1 MADQSLLAQ
10 ARAVQRQALLKQA
23 QAIQQSKLQ
32 QQPAEGSEAERA
44 NTARVM
50 GAEEGGLEREDPL
63 AFLMGGQAGVGK
75 GILGAAARM
84 GAVGGAQATYEGKN
98 LKDSALQGTEEAGLT
113 AATMGL
119 IKAPG
124 AILRGARTVGADLA
138 GMAGVLPGR
147 FGAGA
152 RQLERL
158 LKRTSTPGEAPLTSG
173 ARTLP
178 PVQGGGVTL
187 EPAPQ
192 GGTLGPRGVSPR
204 LSPEEVNYQL
214 APDPTIELQQGPG
227 GAPRYRHSVPR
238 QRPEEI
244 AAVEAR
250 YADSIRPE
258 PTLSLEQPPPARPRG
273 RVPMAPQ
280 EAPPQALSE
289 ALQAPPAP
297 KPGPI
302 SGLRELEQQGK
313 GLEGLSSEELMKIL
327 DKELKLYNYN
337 K

>member
-152 RQLERL
+152 RQLEKL

-178 PVQGGGVTL
+178 PAQGGGVTL

-204 LSPEEVNYQL
+204 LSPEESASL
-214 APDPTIELQQGPG
+214 LT
-227 GAPRYRHSVPR
+227 
-238 QRPEEI
+238 
-244 AAVEAR
+244 
-250 YADSIRPE
+250 PE
-258 PTLSLEQPPPARPRG
+258 PNIALEQPPLARPRG

-289 ALQAPPAP
+289 ALQASPTP
-297 KPGPI
+297 KPGPV
-302 SGLRELEQQGK
+302 SGLRELEQQGR